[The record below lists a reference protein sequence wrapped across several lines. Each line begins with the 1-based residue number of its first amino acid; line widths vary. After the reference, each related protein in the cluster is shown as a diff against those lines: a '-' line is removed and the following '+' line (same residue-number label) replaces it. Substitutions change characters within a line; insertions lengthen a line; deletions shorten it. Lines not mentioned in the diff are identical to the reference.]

1 MTLEDIEKIEFIDKL
16 LSQAS
21 KRLDFFGNP
30 SKFYLFDDA
39 LFFKL
44 GTDFSFVNLVDEK
57 TNKTFSFQFAMNAN
71 PILEKSR
78 KVKHRIR
85 TIINQWKNSK
95 SAVAADILLQIVSQM
110 EHEVENGWSIGVKFE
125 RSLVPGM
132 ILWHAHV
139 PIEQLAISLDVEA

>member
-1 MTLEDIEKIEFIDKL
+1 MEDVDKIAFLDKL

-30 SKFYLFDDA
+30 SKFYLFDDG

-44 GTDFSFVNLVDEK
+44 GTDSCDVRRVNEK
-57 TNKTFSFQFAMNAN
+57 TGATFYLQFSTTSN
-71 PILEKSR
+71 PVLEKSS
-78 KVKHRIR
+78 KVKYNIR
-85 TIINQWKNSK
+85 TIINRWKK
-95 SAVAADILLQIVSQM
+95 SNRTVDADILLQIVSQM
-110 EHEVENGWSIGVKFE
+110 EHEVENGWSIGLKLE
-125 RSLVPGM
+125 RSLAPGM

>member
-1 MTLEDIEKIEFIDKL
+1 MEDVDKIAFLDKL

-21 KRLDFFGNP
+21 KRLDFFGNS
-30 SKFYLFDDA
+30 SKFYLFDDG

-44 GTDFSFVNLVDEK
+44 GTDSCDVQRVNEK
-57 TNKTFSFQFAMNAN
+57 TGATFYLPFSITSN

-78 KVKHRIR
+78 KVKHSIQ
-85 TIINQWKNSK
+85 TIINRWKKSK
-95 SAVAADILLQIVSQM
+95 SAVDADILLQIVLQM
-110 EHEVENGWSIGVKFE
+110 EHEVENGWSIGLKFE
-125 RSLVPGM
+125 KSLVPGL

>member
-1 MTLEDIEKIEFIDKL
+1 MEDVEKIVFLDKL

-21 KRLDFFGNP
+21 KRLDFFSKS

-39 LFFKL
+39 IFFKL
-44 GTDFSFVNLVDEK
+44 GTDSCDVQRVNEK
-57 TNKTFSFQFAMNAN
+57 TGATFYLPFSITSN

-78 KVKHRIR
+78 NVKHSIQ
-85 TIINQWKNSK
+85 TIINRWKKSK
-95 SAVAADILLQIVSQM
+95 SAVDADILLQIVSQM
-110 EHEVENGWSIGVKFE
+110 EHEVENGWSIGLKFE
-125 RSLVPGM
+125 KSFVPGL

>member
-1 MTLEDIEKIEFIDKL
+1 MEDVDKIAFLDKL

-30 SKFYLFDDA
+30 SKFYLSDDG

-44 GTDFSFVNLVDEK
+44 GTDSCDVQRVNEK
-57 TNKTFSFQFAMNAN
+57 TGATFSLPFSITSN
-71 PILEKSR
+71 PIIKKSR
-78 KVKHRIR
+78 KVKHSIQ
-85 TIINQWKNSK
+85 TIINRWKKSK
-95 SAVAADILLQIVSQM
+95 ITVDADILLQIVSQM
-110 EHEVENGWSIGVKFE
+110 EHEVENGWSIGLKFE
-125 RSLVPGM
+125 KSLVPGM

>member
-1 MTLEDIEKIEFIDKL
+1 MEDVDKIVFLDKL

-30 SKFYLFDDA
+30 SKFYLFDDC

-44 GTDFSFVNLVDEK
+44 GTDSCDLQRVNEK
-57 TNKTFSFQFAMNAN
+57 TGATFYLPFSITSN

-78 KVKHRIR
+78 KVKHSIQ
-85 TIINQWKNSK
+85 TIINRWKKSK
-95 SAVAADILLQIVSQM
+95 RTVDADILLQIVLQM
-110 EHEVENGWSIGVKFE
+110 EHEVENGWSIGVKFNK
-125 RSLVPGM
+125 SLVPGL

-139 PIEQLAISLDVEA
+139 PID